1 MESRRIFMDNNV
13 LLSVKNLKKDFKI
26 NKTKTSSNKIL
37 KAVDNV
43 SFDILKGESF
53 GLVGESGCGK
63 STLGRTILHL
73 LKPTGGRIVFDGT
86 DMDTLSK
93 REFKSIRKDMQI
105 IFQDPSASLNPR
117 KRIVDIIKEPM
128 LIHKMYSKDQCN
140 KKVDEL
146 LNVVGLA
153 DYHKLRYPHE
163 LSGGQKQRVGIA
175 RALSLNPKFIVCD
188 EAVSA
193 LDVSVQAQVINLLA
207 DLKEEFGLTYL
218 FISHNLNVVY
228 QISDRVAVMY
238 LGNIMEIASYKDLY
252 ENSMHPY
259 TVALLSSIPQIDA
272 EDQGNR
278 ILLSGEVPNPAEPPK
293 GCKFHTRCSKA
304 IERCYI
310 EAPELVEVR
319 KDHFVACHLAK

>member
-1 MESRRIFMDNNV
+1 MGNDI
-13 LLSVKNLKKDFKI
+13 LLSVRNLHKDFRI
-26 NKTKTSSNKIL
+26 DKTKTSSNRIL

-43 SFDILKGESF
+43 SFDIFKGESF

-73 LKPTGGRIVFDGT
+73 LKPSDGKLIFNGT

-93 REFKSIRKDMQI
+93 REFKAIRKDMQI

-117 KRIVDIIKEPM
+117 KRIVDIVKEPM
-128 LIHKMYSKDQCN
+128 LIHKMYDKSEYD

-146 LNVVGLA
+146 LNIVGLA
-153 DYHKLRYPHE
+153 KYHKLRYPHE

-193 LDVSVQAQVINLLA
+193 LDVSVQAQVINLLS
-207 DLKEEFGLTYL
+207 DLKKEFGLTYL

-238 LGNIMEIASYKDLY
+238 LGKIMEIASYKDLY

-272 EDQGNR
+272 EDQGNK

-304 IERCYI
+304 IEKCYI
-310 EAPELVEVR
+310 EAPQLIEVR

>member
-1 MESRRIFMDNNV
+1 MDNNV

>member
-1 MESRRIFMDNNV
+1 MKDNV
-13 LLSVKNLKKDFKI
+13 MISVKNLHKDFKLH
-26 NKTKTSSNKIL
+26 KTKANPHGVL

-43 SFDILKGESF
+43 SFDILRGESF

-73 LKPTGGRIVFDGT
+73 LEPTEGKIIFDGI

-93 REFKSIRKDMQI
+93 KDFKAIRKDMQI

-117 KRIVDIIKEPM
+117 KRIFEIIMEPM
-128 LIHKMYSKDQCN
+128 LIHNMYDKAGRD

-153 DYHKLRYPHE
+153 KYHKTRYPHE

-193 LDVSVQAQVINLLA
+193 LDVSVQAQVINLLV

-238 LGNIMEIASYKDLY
+238 LGNIMEIASYKNLY
-252 ENSMHPY
+252 ENAMHPY
-259 TVALLSSIPQIDA
+259 TEALLSSIPQIDSD
-272 EDQGNR
+272 EKTKK

-304 IERCYI
+304 IEKCRVI
-310 EAPELVEVR
+310 APELVEIR
-319 KDHFVACHLAK
+319 ENHFVACHLAK

>member
-1 MESRRIFMDNNV
+1 MKSDVMV
-13 LLSVKNLKKDFKI
+13 SVKNLKKEFRL
-26 NKTKTSSNKIL
+26 NKTKTNASNVL

-73 LKPTGGRIVFDGT
+73 LKPTDGTIEFDGI
-86 DMDTLSK
+86 DISK
-93 REFKSIRKDMQI
+93 MNKKQFKTMRKDMQI

-117 KRIVDIIKEPM
+117 KKISEIILEPM
-128 LIHKMYSKDQCN
+128 LIHNMYDSAKREER
-140 KKVDEL
+140 VDEL
-146 LNVVGLA
+146 LQIVGLA
-153 DYHKLRYPHE
+153 EYHKHRYPHE

-207 DLKEEFGLTYL
+207 DLKDQFQLTYL

-238 LGNIMEIASYKDLY
+238 LGNIMEIATYRELY
-252 ENSMHPY
+252 ENSLHPY
-259 TVALLSSIPQIDA
+259 TQALLSSIPQIDA
-272 EDQGNR
+272 ESQTGKI
-278 ILLSGEVPNPAEPPK
+278 ILEGEVPNPADPPK

-304 IERCYI
+304 IDICRVK
-310 EAPELVEVR
+310 APVLVEIE
-319 KDHFVACHLAK
+319 KDHFVACHLAH